1 MIHST
6 NKEYYLLNEIS
17 YKTNRFLN
25 TSQWPTVKWNI
36 MKCIYTNK
44 KSGRIPV
51 YVILIQFFKN
61 AYRVLTM
68 LSTKDIETKF
78 L

>member
-1 MIHST
+1 
-6 NKEYYLLNEIS
+6 
-17 YKTNRFLN
+17 
-25 TSQWPTVKWNI
+25 

-44 KSGRIPV
+44 KPDRIPA
-51 YVILIQFFKN
+51 YMILIQFLKN